1 MTFALDEKWRNF
13 NCFSVQG
20 KGGSPTGPDPES
32 RVGDQDIGSPGR
44 PVSSGLQ
51 VTGEPR
57 HGCVRTRHP
66 SRNFLGVFPSNCPSI
81 APAEISNTAR

>member
-1 MTFALDEKWRNF
+1 MIQLGGKS
-13 NCFSVQG
+13 CIIFSLHCV
-20 KGGSPTGPDPES
+20 
-32 RVGDQDIGSPGR
+32 QDIGSPGR